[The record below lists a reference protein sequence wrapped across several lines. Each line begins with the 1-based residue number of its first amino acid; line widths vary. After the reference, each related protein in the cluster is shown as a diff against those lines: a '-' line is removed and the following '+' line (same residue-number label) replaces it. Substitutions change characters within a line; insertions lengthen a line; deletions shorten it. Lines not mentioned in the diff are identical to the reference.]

1 MKRVIFV
8 LSCFYLFTNLSAQ
21 YYVRGDHNGWGTS
34 NPLLQRSTLYGG
46 STYATVLS
54 ASFDQEF
61 KIANGDYSHQWAGGY
76 WITEYNKRWTIGAN
90 GANAI
95 WKGTPNSHIVVVTE
109 NPGSFVG
116 QQLPS
121 GIMTLSALPVGIT
134 SVSQIGTDQGGGN
147 YQTFSTGPQ
156 TINITLSAAKSP
168 EENIYLRY
176 TTNNWASSN
185 WVLATGSGTSY
196 SAIIPGQA
204 NGTIISY
211 YVLSTTL
218 TFPHGDLE
226 FHPNL
231 MTINYNNNN
240 GINFTYTINISLAT
254 SILSLEVIKDG
265 VNDVIIN
272 WVATN
277 NRNIDSF
284 EVEFG
289 QGKEFTSITKLNA
302 GNQKEDTYY
311 SFKHLYVP
319 EGTNYYRVKM
329 IDKDK
334 SISYSKTVSVEIDH
348 SHPILLPNPN
358 NGQFTLKGLPDGKT
372 RISIFDQTGKL
383 ILVTYSIDSQQEMN
397 YQSLSPGKYF
407 ITLQN
412 GTFQK
417 SVMFQK
423 F

>member
-116 QQLPS
+116 QQLPA

-196 SAIIPGQA
+196 TATIPGLT
-204 NGTIISY
+204 NGTVVSY
-211 YVLSTTL
+211 YVLTTTL
-218 TFPHGDLE
+218 NYPAWDLDN
-226 FHPNL
+226 HPDL
-231 MTINYNNNN
+231 MTISYDTN
-240 GINFTYTINISLAT
+240 GGDNFTYTINVALANKL
-254 SILSLEVIKDG
+254 LSFEAAKEG
-265 VNDVIIN
+265 SNTVNIN
-272 WVATN
+272 WLTSDKLA
-277 NRNIDSF
+277 IELF
-284 EVEFG
+284 ELEYSL
-289 QGKEFTSITKLNA
+289 GKEFNSLGIFFVKDQQENPR
-302 GNQKEDTYY
+302 Y
-311 SFKHLYVP
+311 SFKHHNAP
-319 EGTNYYRVKM
+319 DGTVYYRLKM
-329 IDKDK
+329 VGKDG
-334 SISYSKTVSVEIDH
+334 SFSYSKTVSVEIGNGQ
-348 SHPILLPNPN
+348 IIMLPNPN
-358 NGQFTLKGLPDGKT
+358 NGQFLLTGLPEGKT
-372 RISIFDQTGKL
+372 QISLYDQTGKL